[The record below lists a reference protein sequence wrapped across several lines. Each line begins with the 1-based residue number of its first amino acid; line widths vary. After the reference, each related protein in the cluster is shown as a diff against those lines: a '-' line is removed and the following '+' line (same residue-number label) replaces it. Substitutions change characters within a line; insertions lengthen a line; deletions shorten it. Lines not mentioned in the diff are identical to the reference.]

1 MKGLLYVLNG
11 KLAANPKLK
20 LFNPLLAQ
28 TISAFG
34 VLTLPPLSSFIVQDL
49 KLSTFLMGFIMASF
63 YLGCIIFSFFTGN
76 IINFLGIQKSI
87 VLSLIII
94 GFFIMLGSLTHSTW
108 IMLFLLAIAG
118 MGYSLINPAI
128 NLLITQD
135 FPMEVRGFV
144 MSVKQ
149 MGVTLGGV
157 LTALLLPKLAFLFS
171 WRISLFIGG
180 ALVMCFSLYFLHILK
195 DYPANSSN
203 NAGVNHF
210 NSIKIF
216 FKNSRLFRLSILS
229 FFFVGAQFSYFMYL
243 VLFLNLDLKYSVAVS
258 SVLLALSQA
267 SGAIGRVIWG
277 AASDRAG
284 DKRKILTVIGIL
296 SSCSLLFLSLSPFMS
311 VPFVVMVLLTILLG
325 FTVSGWNGIY
335 QAAII
340 EYGGEQSAAVSSGV
354 SLTFTYLGIFLFPLF
369 FGWTKDTFSSFSISW
384 ILVSVCLV
392 ISTFIIH
399 KETKLPS
406 SKIDKYAG

>member
-1 MKGLLYVLNG
+1 M
-11 KLAANPKLK
+11 
-20 LFNPLLAQ
+20 FNPLFAQ

-34 VLTLPPLSSFIVQDL
+34 VLTLPPLSSFIVTDME
-49 KLSTFLMGFIMASF
+49 LSAFFMGLLMASF
-63 YLGCIIFSFFTGN
+63 YLGCIIFSFFTGQ
-76 IINFLGIQKSI
+76 IIYFLGIQKSI
-87 VLSLIII
+87 VFSLLII
-94 GFFIMLGSLTHSTW
+94 GVFIMLSTLTHSVW

-128 NLLITQD
+128 NLLITQE

-157 LTALLLPKLAFLFS
+157 LTALLLPKLAFVFN

-180 ALVMCFSLYFLHILK
+180 ALVACFSLYFLHILK
-195 DYPANSSN
+195 DYPASSDRGDSQSHLKN
-203 NAGVNHF
+203 IRV
-210 NSIKIF
+210 F
-216 FKNSRLFRLSILS
+216 FKNSRLVRLSILS

-243 VLFLNLDLKYSVAVS
+243 VLFLNLDLKYSVAAS

-277 AASDRAG
+277 AASDRMG
-284 DKRKILTVIGIL
+284 DKRKILTLIGIL
-296 SSCSLLFLSLSPFMS
+296 SSGSLVFLSLTPFFRIPS
-311 VPFVVMVLLTILLG
+311 ILIILLTIILG
-325 FTVSGWNGIY
+325 FTISGWNGIY

-340 EYGGEQSAAVSSGV
+340 EYGGDQTAAVSSGV

-384 ILVSVCLV
+384 VIVSFCLIV
-392 ISTFIIH
+392 STFMIH
-399 KETKLPS
+399 REKNTPS
-406 SKIDKYAG
+406 VKTSTFAG